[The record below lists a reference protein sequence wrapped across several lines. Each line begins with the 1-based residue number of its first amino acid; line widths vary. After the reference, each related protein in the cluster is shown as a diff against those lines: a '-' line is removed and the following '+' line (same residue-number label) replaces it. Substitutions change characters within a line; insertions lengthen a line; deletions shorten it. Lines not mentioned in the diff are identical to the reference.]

1 MEQERLIADYAGKQT
16 YQRHEV
22 FVVGGQPTVT
32 YNPRPSQGTEQRVKD
47 YLEEKNRILCITGPT
62 KSGKTVLVREV
73 VANAIRIS
81 GGDLLSI
88 GDFWADVMDALG
100 GYTEEAGERTM
111 IDTASSSSGAG
122 AGVKPGG
129 IGVDTEVTRSNQ
141 SGTHQTRSKARSRDE
156 RNVAKGFL
164 KRADRP
170 IVLDDFHHVEPVVQ
184 RQIIRGVKDL
194 VFEGVTVI
202 LVAVPH
208 RAADIVR
215 AEPEMKHRVE
225 HLKIIP
231 WSQSELEDI
240 ASRGFDALNIDCPAS
255 LSKEM
260 ASESYGSP
268 HLMQDFCLQICKS
281 NDVRQT
287 LPERKPLL
295 YHGDQEAFFRFIAE
309 QGGDDET
316 YRKLAQGPRHRTDR
330 KRRTLKNGRVT
341 DLYGVV
347 LAAIAQTGPKTEIDW
362 WEIRSALKRVM
373 KDDPPSKR
381 EYTNAL
387 EHMSKIARELVWEE
401 DHKRFVGDPALEY
414 DSELDKLHISDPF
427 FAFQLRWTIRQKNGT

>member
-1 MEQERLIADYAGKQT
+1 MEQGRLIEDYVGKQV
-16 YQRHEV
+16 YQRQEV

-32 YNPRPSQGTEQRVKD
+32 YNPRPGQGAERRVRD
-47 YLEEKNRILCITGPT
+47 YLDEKNRILCITGPT

-73 VANAIRIS
+73 VPNALRIS
-81 GGDLLSI
+81 GGDLL
-88 GDFWADVMDALG
+88 GVNDFWSDVVDLLG
-100 GYTEEAGERTM
+100 EYTDETGERTM
-111 IDTASSSSGAG
+111 IDTTVST
-122 AGVKPGG
+122 AGVGAAVKPAG
-129 IGVDTEVTRSNQ
+129 IGVETEANRTTT
-141 SGTHQTRSKARSRDE
+141 SGTQQTRAKQRSRDA
-156 RNVAKGFL
+156 RNVAKAAL
-164 KRADRP
+164 RKTDRP
-170 IVLDDFHHVEPVVQ
+170 VVIDDFHHVEPNVQ
-184 RQIIRGVKDL
+184 KQIIRGVKDL
-194 VFEGVTVI
+194 VFEGVMVI

-225 HLKIIP
+225 HLRITP
-231 WSQSELEDI
+231 WTKQELEDI
-240 ASRGFDALNIDCPAS
+240 ASQGFDALNIDCPSS

-268 HLMQDFCLQICKS
+268 HLMQDFCLQICKA
-281 NDVRQT
+281 NDLRET
-287 LPERKPLL
+287 LPSRQPLL
-295 YHGDQEAFFRFIAE
+295 YQGDRDGFFRFIAE

-330 KRRTLKNGRVT
+330 KRRQLKDGRIT

-362 WEIRSALKRVM
+362 WEIKSALKSVM
-373 KDDPPSKR
+373 EDDPPSKR

-401 DHKRFVGDPALEY
+401 EHSRFVGDPALEY

-427 FAFQLRWTIRQKNGT
+427 FAFQLRWTIRQ